1 MFAQIRAGLA
11 QSTEIDDSFDS
22 GVLCGTGECQ
32 SQLMILLGVVRSRR
46 HHGMDEVIRC
56 LASFQLAGQGRF
68 VGQVC
73 QSDLNVWI
81 SSPRAI
87 LQFGWCPHQTPDCI
101 AVLVQT
107 RGKTATNVP
116 SYAGYRYAFRDRHI
130 TPSHPKVL
138 RWPSAVPNCRPT
150 CPSQQADGIVLSK
163 DIGSGA
169 VITARTDKGTYGLP
183 SAGGRR
189 TRVKSV
195 KSLWRSETGRNPMKV
210 GRFWMR
216 APERPPLPQKRPT
229 PEITL
234 HKMAHVRQAY

>member
-1 MFAQIRAGLA
+1 MLTQIRAGLT
-11 QSTEIDDSFDS
+11 QSTEIDDSLDS
-22 GVLCGTGECQ
+22 GILSGTCECQ

-101 AVLVQT
+101 AVLEQT

-116 SYAGYRYAFRDRHI
+116 SYAGYRYAVRYRHKS
-130 TPSHPKVL
+130 PMQSKV
-138 RWPSAVPNCRPT
+138 S
-150 CPSQQADGIVLSK
+150 
-163 DIGSGA
+163 
-169 VITARTDKGTYGLP
+169 
-183 SAGGRR
+183 
-189 TRVKSV
+189 TRN
-195 KSLWRSETGRNPMKV
+195 RSI
-210 GRFWMR
+210 W
-216 APERPPLPQKRPT
+216 
-229 PEITL
+229 I
-234 HKMAHVRQAY
+234 